1 MNIPTVSILIPVY
14 NAEKYLQECLDHA
27 LGQTLRDIEV
37 VCVNDCSTDNSL
49 AILNE
54 YAAKD
59 ARLKVIDLPENG
71 GTFMARK
78 KALSAAVGQYVTFC
92 DPDDY
97 LSPDACRR
105 LYAKITEDDCDAC
118 MFGMRC
124 FGASPEENQ
133 RLSNWWKIL
142 TESMEPARYLVYNYC
157 ESTTARGMLC
167 GWLFRTRVINQAY
180 DLFPD
185 IYSNFN
191 EDSIV
196 LFATVTLCQK
206 ICGLDQKLYNY
217 RKVAGITMAGN
228 DPEFVSQVL
237 KYHATGDAALQT
249 VLPKLKELRPALTAE
264 INQASVS
271 FRCRCY
277 RYQFNEWVCRK
288 GLSVDES
295 ALLLRNYYPLLNKE
309 LFVKSIAPHFQKMKI
324 DLKHLKILEKSGI
337 ITPTT
342 FHFANIKTVAFI
354 NLFNALGG
362 IERYITKLIP
372 VYQKMGLRVVLINE
386 TEASD
391 NEYPLLA
398 DVKTYVVS
406 DKPEL
411 RVDQLAEIFQK
422 EQVDLVYVQSYDNL
436 FPDLLVA
443 KLLYGIPVINHWH
456 TIFSRYIHSRQD
468 FEWKFSFLRRFSDLT
483 ICLSPSCECFFRA
496 NGIKAKYLMNPPAF
510 SVNREKFFVHSHNSS
525 LKTLLWLARLEANIK
540 CPREAV
546 AIMQEVVKTIPDAKM
561 LIVGG
566 PTPWNPNEPELLAKM
581 IRDAGLEKNITLC
594 GEQLDVESYYRQ
606 ADVFLMTST
615 VEGLPNT
622 IYEASAHG
630 LPVVMYDLPYLAY
643 HSYPGNGIVSVP
655 MNDKNAAA
663 EAICRILQNEDE
675 HRELSARSRKMAED
689 ISAIDFEQEWR
700 EIFAALER
708 GGEEFLHIGEEH
720 QGALRVMM
728 ETLREH
734 TLLGVNTKF
743 RNLNDEIARL
753 KKNQASWLV
762 RKFRGGIQCLKDNGF
777 RYTVKRFF
785 EKVKGKLSRRK
796 GAA

>member
-49 AILNE
+49 VILNE

-105 LYAKITEDDCDAC
+105 LYAKIMEDDCDAC

-124 FGASPEENQ
+124 FGASPKENQ

-167 GWLFRTRVINQAY
+167 GWLFRTRVIKQAY

-206 ICGLDQKLYNY
+206 ICGLDQKFYNY

-264 INQASVS
+264 IDQASVS

-295 ALLLRNYYPLLNKE
+295 ALLLRNYYPLLDKKLFFQAIAPMTQKFIVPEKYLAIWEASGLLQPLSVKADAIKTIAIYHEHFTVGGMERYISFVMNLFHKMGKRVILLTDTSTPEKE
-309 LFVKSIAPHFQKMKI
+309 LELPVWCTRHVLSQDPEQRTAAII
-324 DLKHLKILEKSGI
+324 KILEQEK
-337 ITPTT
+337 
-342 FHFANIKTVAFI
+342 
-354 NLFNALGG
+354 
-362 IERYITKLIP
+362 
-372 VYQKMGLRVVLINE
+372 
-386 TEASD
+386 
-391 NEYPLLA
+391 
-398 DVKTYVVS
+398 
-406 DKPEL
+406 
-411 RVDQLAEIFQK
+411 
-422 EQVDLVYVQSYDNL
+422 VDLYYIQHHSAV
-436 FPDLLVA
+436 PDILVC
-443 KLLYGIPVINHWH
+443 KLLFHIPVITHCH
-456 TIFSRYIHSRQD
+456 TAFSRFIRVAQD
-468 FEWKFSFLRRFSDLT
+468 FAWSQCLQRRFCDLT
-483 ICLSPSCECFFRA
+483 LCLSDSAEVFFRT
-496 NGIKAKYLMNPPAF
+496 NGVKAKYLMNIQGFTADSVPAHPGD
-510 SVNREKFFVHSHNSS
+510 RP
-525 LKTLLWLARLEANIK
+525 LKTILWLARLDAGVK
-540 CPREAV
+540 QPRAAV
-546 AIMQEVVKTIPDAKM
+546 QIMQEVVKTLPDAKM

-566 PTPWNPNEPELLAKM
+566 PTPWNPNEPEFLAKM
-581 IRDAGLEKNITLC
+581 IREAGLENNVTLC

-630 LPVVMYDLPYLAY
+630 LPVVMYDLPYIAY
-643 HSYPGNGIVSVP
+643 HSYTNGIVSVP

-734 TLLGVNTKF
+734 TLLGVNTRF